1 MKKLQRIGQFDLTP
15 CNLAKLIFC
24 QVGRLF
30 HKTETIWYYLEKKLT
45 VLYLATLCMKKLRR
59 TGQFDLT
66 TL

>member
-30 HKTETIWYYLEKKLT
+30 HKTETVWYYLEKKLT
-45 VLYLATLCMKKLRR
+45 TLFSHPVYEKI
-59 TGQFDLT
+59 TEDWT
-66 TL
+66 V